1 MGKILVF
8 RGGAIG
14 DFILTLPAIS
24 LLRTGLQDAHIDVL
38 GYRPIVD
45 LAAEAGLADSVRS
58 IEHASLAGFFA
69 PGSEL
74 DRQWCEYFSGFDLVV
89 SYLHDP
95 DGYFRGNLERAGVQ
109 ELLEG
114 ISRVDCS
121 AGDHAAYQ
129 LARVLE
135 NIALFLEDA
144 APAIHLPDR
153 GDKIIENSIA
163 IHPGSGGVSKNWRLE
178 DWIRIGEAV
187 ASHERKFPILLITG
201 EAEEEKHAE
210 LSAAWHTAGIIFQHA
225 HHWPLTRLGAA
236 ISKCRLFLGHDSGIS
251 HLAAA
256 VGTPCL
262 LLFGPTSPAIWAPL
276 NPGVE
281 VMCSETGKMSD
292 IQYRDVIKKVSE
304 LLRCL

>member
-1 MGKILVF
+1 MGKVLVI

-24 LLRTGLQDAHIDVL
+24 LLRDGLQDTQIDIL

-58 IEHASLAGFFA
+58 IEHAALAGFFA
-69 PGSEL
+69 PDSEL
-74 DRQWCEYFSGFDLVV
+74 DRQWCDYFSGFDLVV

-95 DGYFRGNLERAGVQ
+95 NGYFRGNLERAGVP

-114 ISRVDCS
+114 IPRVDCS
-121 AGDHAAYQ
+121 TGQHASCQ

-135 NIALFLEDA
+135 DIALFLDD
-144 APAIHLPDR
+144 PSPRINLPDR
-153 GDKIIENSIA
+153 GDNIAENSIA
-163 IHPGSGGVSKNWRLE
+163 IHPGSGGVAKNWRLE
-178 DWIRIGEAV
+178 DWIRLGEAI
-187 ASHERKFPILLITG
+187 ALDKGEPRILLITG

-210 LSAAWHTAGIIFQHA
+210 LSAAWCDAGVIFQHA
-225 HHWPLTRLGAA
+225 HHWQLPRLGSAL
-236 ISKCRLFLGHDSGIS
+236 SKCRLFLGHDSGIS

-262 LLFGPTSPAIWAPL
+262 LLFGPTDPAIWAPA

-281 VMCSETGKMSD
+281 VLCSESGRMGD
-292 IQYRDVIKKVSE
+292 IQYRDVLKRVSE
-304 LLRCL
+304 LLSCL